1 MDANS
6 KNFELTQTERIA
18 LMGLTTHPGW
28 PVLNGLMERVCRE
41 FDVATI
47 REDDDEKAKKLR
59 YEARAANAFST
70 LLGKVV
76 QWNVSCAK
84 VTEAKKVKEIA

>member
-1 MDANS
+1 M
-6 KNFELTQTERIA
+6 R
-18 LMGLTTHPGW
+18 
-28 PVLNGLMERVCRE
+28 
-41 FDVATI
+41 
-47 REDDDEKAKKLR
+47 KAKKLR

-84 VTEAKKVKEIA
+84 VRRSEKKVKEIA